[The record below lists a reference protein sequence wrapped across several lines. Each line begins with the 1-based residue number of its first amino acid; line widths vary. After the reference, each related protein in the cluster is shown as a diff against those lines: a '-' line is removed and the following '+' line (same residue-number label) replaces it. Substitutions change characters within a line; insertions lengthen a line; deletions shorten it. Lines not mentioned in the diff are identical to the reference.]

1 MNTSLNMGECFF
13 DLLEAIEVG
22 LGELP
27 VEQFDQSNLRI
38 IEVAGGI
45 SLGIKG
51 SVGELTPLRVKI
63 LFDSNVDEGAT
74 VLYKRAVEYLR
85 YLGPAILIQWTNEE
99 PEMPG
104 NLLPLASSVPI
115 HPSYME
121 GFEEESLSEDESL
134 EVAELPMYPK
144 GFLFEPGDFNFE
156 SVITYEDN
164 LPAASSDSKELPKKK
179 LNKRQRAALRKKTA
193 QERATGPSFAQGK
206 GKQ

>member
-74 VLYKRAVEYLR
+74 VLYKRPVEYLR
-85 YLGPAILIQWTNEE
+85 YLCPAILIEWIDEE

-121 GFEEESLSEDESL
+121 GFEEESLSEEESL
-134 EVAELPMYPK
+134 EVSGLPIYPE

-156 SVITYEDN
+156 SVITYEDK
-164 LPAASSDSKELPKKK
+164 LPDSQKPPQKK
-179 LNKRQRAALRKKTA
+179 LNKRQRAALRWKKETA
-193 QERATGPSFAQGK
+193 QEGSTRPSFAQGK
-206 GKQ
+206 EKK